1 MTETTV
7 TPDTPPQTGAESR
20 THFSKAVEEAKAGA
34 RAFKD
39 ETRARTDEA
48 KAKYTQTR
56 DDWTAKSRAR
66 TGEAKDTAYTYA
78 VDGKHKA
85 SEAMTGAARKIE
97 ENASM
102 IDEKLGVKYGD
113 YARSTA
119 AAINDAGLKLDEKSI
134 EELGEDAKQF
144 IREKPAMAVGIAAAA
159 GFAIARLFKGR

>member
-1 MTETTV
+1 MTEPTTA
-7 TPDTPPQTGAESR
+7 TPNTDPTTAGAK

-39 ETRARTDEA
+39 ESRARADEA
-48 KAKYTQTR
+48 RTKYTQTR
-56 DDWTAKSRAR
+56 DEWTEKSRAK
-66 TGEAKDTAYTYA
+66 TGEAKETAYTYA

-85 SEAMTGAARKIE
+85 SEAMTSAARKIE
-97 ENASM
+97 ENASL

-119 AAINDAGLKLDEKSI
+119 AAFNDAGTKLDEKSL